1 LLHSN
6 RRRAAS
12 FGRDAERYDRARP
25 SYPVEMVDEL
35 LAGEPARVL
44 DVGCGT
50 GKVARLFL
58 ARGCDV
64 LGVEPDSRMAR
75 VAESHGLQVEV
86 AGFEAWDPGPR
97 IYDLVVSGQ
106 AWHWIDP
113 LVGSRK
119 AAAILAPGGQLAI
132 FWNRGRHDTE
142 TKVALDEAY
151 ARFAPALAKESVP
164 IGNKPPDHASDIA
177 AIATTGLF
185 AACKLRT
192 YVWAQQYSRDEWL
205 DQLGTHS
212 DHIALEPEVLA
223 TLIHAVGTAIDQRG
237 GSITVHYETQLISAE
252 RTDDGTAP
260 N

>member
-1 LLHSN
+1 
-6 RRRAAS
+6 
-12 FGRDAERYDRARP
+12 
-25 SYPVEMVDEL
+25 MVDAL

-58 ARGCDV
+58 TRGCDV

-97 IYDLVVSGQ
+97 MYDLVVSGQ

-132 FWNRGRHDTE
+132 FWNRGRHDAQTQA
-142 TKVALDEAY
+142 ALDEAY
-151 ARFAPALAKESVP
+151 LRFAPALAKESVP
-164 IGNKPPDHASDIA
+164 RSNKPADNNGGIA
-177 AIATTGLF
+177 AIAATRLF
-185 AACKLRT
+185 AACERRT
-192 YVWAQQYSRDEWL
+192 YVWGQRYSRDEWL

-212 DHIALEPEVLA
+212 DHIALEPPQLA
-223 TLIHAVGTAIDQRG
+223 RLLQAVGVAIDRLG
-237 GSITVHYETQLISAE
+237 GSISLHYETQLISAQ
-252 RTDDGTAP
+252 RLTD
-260 N
+260 